1 MSVNNQIP
9 IITPSECKYCG
20 STAIIKFGQY
30 KGVPR
35 YYCKICKRKFK
46 ADNSLFH
53 MKVPVNLISSTLNMW
68 YEGMSQS
75 AIRRHLQQEY
85 SIAPSTATIYE
96 WIDKYT
102 QSAIS
107 HTRQYQPD
115 VGNVWI
121 ADETVLR
128 IDGQNVWFWDIIDR
142 DTRYLLASRVSL
154 TRSTRDAQALMLQA
168 SQRAGKK
175 PKVVITD
182 KLQAYMD
189 GIELAYGGDAEH
201 RQGQPFTTTKDDNTN
216 EIERFHGTL
225 KSRTKVMRGLKTLD
239 TAIQFTDG
247 WLVHY
252 NYLRPHESLEDKTPA
267 RVANIKY
274 PFENWA
280 DVVRLP
286 TPAYTRPLSPRPKVR
301 VPKTH
306 IGHPRKVRISTR
318 TPRIT
323 PKTPRLGEL
332 HFARRG
338 VGITRRTDR

>member
-1 MSVNNQIP
+1 MVNQIQS
-9 IITPSECKYCG
+9 INQPSECKYCH
-20 STAIIKFGQY
+20 SAAIVKFGTY
-30 KGVPR
+30 KGVQR

-53 MKVPVNLISSTLNMW
+53 MKVPANLISSTLNMW

-85 SIAPSTATIYE
+85 GTAPSTATIYE

-102 QSAIS
+102 QSAIKN
-107 HTRQYQPD
+107 TRQYQPK
-115 VGNVWI
+115 VGNVWV

-142 DTRYLLASRVSL
+142 DTRYLLSSRVSL
-154 TRSTRDAQALMLQA
+154 TRGVRDAQALMLQA
-168 SQRAGKK
+168 SQRAGKT

-182 KLQAYMD
+182 KLGSYLD
-189 GIELAYGGDAEH
+189 GIEMAYGSETEH
-201 RQGQPFTTTKDDNTN
+201 RQGKPFTTTKEDSTN

-225 KSRTKVMRGLKTLD
+225 KARTKVMRGLKNLD
-239 TAIQFTDG
+239 TAIQFTEG

-252 NYLRPHESLEDKTPA
+252 NYLRLHESLGDKPPA
-267 RVANIKY
+267 QVAGIKY

-280 DVVRLP
+280 DITHIPVS
-286 TPAYTRPLSPRPKVR
+286 TYTRPLSPRPKIR

-306 IGHPRKVRISTR
+306 IGKPRKHTR
-318 TPRIT
+318 
-323 PKTPRLGEL
+323 KAKVPRLGEL
-332 HFARRG
+332 HVARHG